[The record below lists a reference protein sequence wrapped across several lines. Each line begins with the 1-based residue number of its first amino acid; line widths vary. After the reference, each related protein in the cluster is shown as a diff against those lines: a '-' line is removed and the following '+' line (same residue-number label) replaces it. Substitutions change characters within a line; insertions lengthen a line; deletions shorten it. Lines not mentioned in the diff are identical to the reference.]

1 MCKTV
6 VAVTFFIPLIGRPHL
21 RDGTRHLPEPVAN
34 DCLRI
39 MQAQPHKKYIV
50 LYIMNLLEAKYTIIL
65 DIYQQIMHSL
75 LRRYD
80 LEADAKER
88 DKLITRVYTII
99 DAIQNLRLGI
109 VE

>member
-1 MCKTV
+1 
-6 VAVTFFIPLIGRPHL
+6 
-21 RDGTRHLPEPVAN
+21 
-34 DCLRI
+34 
-39 MQAQPHKKYIV
+39 
-50 LYIMNLLEAKYTIIL
+50 MNLLEAKYTII
-65 DIYQQIMHSL
+65 ISVYQQLVNSL

>member
-1 MCKTV
+1 
-6 VAVTFFIPLIGRPHL
+6 
-21 RDGTRHLPEPVAN
+21 
-34 DCLRI
+34 
-39 MQAQPHKKYIV
+39 
-50 LYIMNLLEAKYTIIL
+50 MNLLEAKYTIIL

-99 DAIQNLRLGI
+99 EAIQNLRMGI

>member
-1 MCKTV
+1 
-6 VAVTFFIPLIGRPHL
+6 
-21 RDGTRHLPEPVAN
+21 
-34 DCLRI
+34 
-39 MQAQPHKKYIV
+39 
-50 LYIMNLLEAKYTIIL
+50 MNLLEAKYTIIL